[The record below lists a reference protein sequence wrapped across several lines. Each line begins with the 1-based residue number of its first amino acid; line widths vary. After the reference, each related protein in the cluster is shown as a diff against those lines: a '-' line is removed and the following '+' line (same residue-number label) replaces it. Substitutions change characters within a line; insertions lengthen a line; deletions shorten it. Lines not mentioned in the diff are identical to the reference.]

1 MSDSQPIETV
11 PIRGFEFFE
20 PVAHGHAPIKAWNH
34 GVNFDANT
42 ISKLGNIAS
51 LPIIHSH
58 VAAMPG
64 TGSFIVRGR
73 GNPNSFCSC
82 SHGAGRRMSPTEE
95 KKKITLA
102 DHVTEAAHVECRKD
116 VDVIDELPAAYIDTY
131 SAVIAAQT

>member
-1 MSDSQPIETV
+1 MSDGQPIETV

-20 PVAHGHAPIKAWNH
+20 PLACGRAPIKAWNH

-73 GNPNSFCSC
+73 GNPDSFCSC
-82 SHGAGRRMSPTEE
+82 SHGAGRRMSR
-95 KKKITLA
+95 
-102 DHVTEAAHVECRKD
+102 TEAAHVECRKRCRCNRR
-116 VDVIDELPAAYIDTY
+116 
-131 SAVIAAQT
+131 IACRVHRHL